1 MEYRR
6 LGNTNIDISRLCF
19 GSLTI
24 SPLQAH
30 LSIEEG
36 AKIIETAMDLG
47 VNFLD
52 TAELYQNYEYIKKA
66 ISKKREKIVISTKS
80 YAYSSEGAEKSLLKA
95 LKEIG
100 TDYID
105 IFLLHEQESEHTIR
119 GHFEAL
125 EYLIKAKQKGLI
137 RAIGISTHAI
147 AGVRAACKY
156 NEIEVIHPIVNKNG
170 LGIIDG
176 DISQMLK
183 AIENAYNK
191 GKGIYAMKPL
201 GGGNLNKNI
210 SECFSFVLKNP
221 HIHSIA
227 VGMQS
232 QEELMCNTLIFEN
245 KEVPKEVTSKINNRI
260 RRLLIDFWC
269 KGCGA
274 CVNACSQGALK
285 IVDDKVYVDNE
296 KCLLCGYCGAYCSE
310 FCIKIV

>member
-1 MEYRR
+1 MEYRK
-6 LGNTNIDISRLCF
+6 LGNTDIDISRLCF

-24 SPLQAH
+24 SPLQAN
-30 LSIEEG
+30 LSIEDG
-36 AKIIETAMDLG
+36 AEVIEKAIDLG
-47 VNFLD
+47 INFLD

-66 ISKKREKIVISTKS
+66 TSKKREKIVISTKS

-105 IFLLHEQESEHTIR
+105 IFSLHEQESDHTIR
-119 GHFEAL
+119 GHYEAI
-125 EYLIKAKQKGLI
+125 EYLIKAKEKGLI

-147 AGVRAACKY
+147 QGIDAACKY
-156 NEIEVIHPIVNKNG
+156 NEIEVVHPIVNKNG

-176 DISQMLK
+176 NISQMLK

-201 GGGNLNKNI
+201 GGGNLNKNV
-210 SECFSFVLKNP
+210 SECFSFVLKNS

-232 QEELMCNTLIFEN
+232 IEEVMCNTFIFEN
-245 KEVPKEVTSKINNRI
+245 KEVPVEIASKINDKT

-269 KGCGA
+269 KGCGE
-274 CVNACSQGALK
+274 CINACSQGALRR
-285 IVDDKVYVDNE
+285 INDKVYVDRE
-296 KCLLCGYCGAYCSE
+296 KCLLCGYCSAYCSD

>member
-1 MEYRR
+1 MKYRR
-6 LGNTNIDISRLCF
+6 LGNTGIDISRLCF

-24 SPLQAH
+24 SPLQAN

-36 AKIIETAMDLG
+36 ARIIEKAMDLG

-66 ISKKREKIVISTKS
+66 IVKKREKLVISTKS
-80 YAYSSEGAEKSLLKA
+80 YAYSKEGAEKSLLKA
-95 LKEIG
+95 LNEIG

-105 IFLLHEQESEHTIR
+105 IFSLHEQESEHTIR
-119 GHFEAL
+119 GHFEAI
-125 EYLIKAKQKGLI
+125 EYLIKAKEKGFI

-147 AGVRAACKY
+147 AAVHAACKY

-170 LGIIDG
+170 LGIMDG
-176 DISQMLK
+176 NISQMLN

-191 GKGIYAMKPL
+191 GKGIYSMKPL

-210 SECFSFVLKNP
+210 PECFSFVLQNS

-232 QEELMCNTLIFEN
+232 VEELIYNTLIFED
-245 KEVPKEVTSKINNRI
+245 KEVPEEITSKISDKT

-269 KGCGA
+269 KGCGK

-285 IVDDKVYVDNE
+285 IINDKVYVDSE
-296 KCLLCGYCGAYCSE
+296 KCLLCGYCGAYCSD

>member
-1 MEYRR
+1 MEYRK
-6 LGNTNIDISRLCF
+6 LGNTHIDISRLCF

-24 SPLQAH
+24 SPLQAN

-36 AKIIETAMDLG
+36 ARIIEKAMDMG

-66 ISKKREKIVISTKS
+66 VVKKRKKLVISTKS
-80 YAYSSEGAEKSLLKA
+80 YAYSKEGAEQSLLKA
-95 LKEIG
+95 LKEIA

-105 IFLLHEQESEHTIR
+105 IFSLHEQESEHTIR
-119 GHFEAL
+119 GHFEAI
-125 EYLIKAKQKGLI
+125 EYLIKAKEKGLI
-137 RAIGISTHAI
+137 RAIGISTHTI
-147 AGVRAACKY
+147 AAVDAACKY

-176 DISQMLK
+176 DLSQMLK

-191 GKGIYAMKPL
+191 GKGIYSMKPL
-201 GGGNLNKNI
+201 GGGNLNKNV
-210 SECFSFVLKNP
+210 SECFRFVLQNP
-221 HIHSIA
+221 YIHSIA

-232 QEELMCNTLIFEN
+232 VEELIYNTLIFED
-245 KEVPKEVTSKINNRI
+245 KEVPKEIASKVNDKT

-269 KGCGA
+269 KGCGK

-285 IVDDKVYVDNE
+285 IIDGKVQVDSK
-296 KCLLCGYCGAYCSE
+296 KCLLCGYCSAYCSD